1 MAVSV
6 YTDYEFYIHTY
17 RGTAIAAED
26 FTRLAQRASAVI
38 DQVTYNR
45 AGPIVEAATDED
57 KIEKIELATCAV
69 ADEMQTMD
77 ESGGVVQSESIGR
90 HSVTYA
96 TPRAEQTRLINVAR
110 THLWSTD
117 LLYRGINE
125 DE

>member
-1 MAVSV
+1 MAT
-6 YTDYEFYIHTY
+6 YTDYDFYVNTY
-17 RGTAIAAED
+17 KGSAIALAD
-26 FTRLAQRASAVI
+26 FARMAMRASAVI

-45 AGPIVEAATDED
+45 AGPVITADDDEAT
-57 KIEKIELATCAV
+57 IEKIELATCAV
-69 ADEMQTMD
+69 ADELLTQE

-96 TPRAEQTRLINVAR
+96 SPQSNQKRLESAAR

-117 LLYRGINE
+117 LMYRGINE